1 MQPEISVAG
10 QRPDGWFDK
19 TMIVYAA
26 PATPGQTIAANIVI
40 ARDAMGAEET
50 FREYCNRQIDG
61 FRVTLPHYTREDE
74 GPGFVQDHDAF
85 QVRFVWQSGAGM
97 LRQRVFFI
105 SAGSGVVVTYTATA
119 AEQDYAANEAVFERG
134 LADLVIAPAGR
145 H

>member
-1 MQPEISVAG
+1 MQPEISIAG

-26 PATPGQTIAANIVI
+26 PPQPGQTIAANIVI
-40 ARDAMGAEET
+40 ARDALGAEET

-61 FRVTLPHYTREDE
+61 FRSTLPQFHREDE

-85 QVRFVWQSGAGM
+85 QVRFVWQSGAGI

-105 SAGSGVVVTYTATA
+105 SAGSGVVVSYTATA
-119 AEQDYAANEAVFERG
+119 AKGDYAAHEPIFERG
-134 LADLVIAPAGR
+134 LADLVIAPNAR